1 MNDENEQTKIKI
13 LATLESSLNNKFQKE
28 QDFNLF
34 LNLI

>member
-1 MNDENEQTKIKI
+1 MNDENEHTKIKI
-13 LATLESSLNNKFQKE
+13 LATLKNSLINKFQKK